1 MDMSKKAWP
10 ISSMYGIRTAINTN
24 PDYQRPA
31 VWSSAQKQ
39 LLVDSILRGYD
50 VPKFYW
56 RQVNKKPA
64 KFDVVDGQQ
73 RIRAIW
79 EFCDGKYGLPK
90 EADEID
96 GNAVGGLKYQEL
108 PFDLRIKWDTYNLDV
123 VVMDDADEEETREMF
138 LRLQNGTS
146 LKAQEKR
153 NAMPGNMRDFVKSL
167 ASHPIFS
174 VCGFTNSRYVYDQVA
189 AQMALLELTGGP
201 CNVKNA
207 DLNRMYEKNKDFDT
221 TCAKAKKC
229 RKVLDFLYAAF
240 PSKTPELERFNLIS
254 LYGVASQLLETYVIK
269 DRAADLAQWFIE
281 FETFRR
287 EQDKLPEG
295 EADNEMLLYHE
306 KTSHSTDA
314 VDSISWRHEFLLRRF
329 FEAVPDVELKDDQR
343 LFSYEQRL
351 AIYRR
356 DKGLCK
362 VGIKCQGQKCEWDNW
377 AADHIK
383 PWSKG
388 GRTTVE
394 NGQVACIPCNSAKLD
409 TVATVAFA
417 N

>member
-1 MDMSKKAWP
+1 MEMSKKAWP
-10 ISSMYGIRTAINTN
+10 VSYLNGIRASINTN

-50 VPKFYW
+50 VPKFYL
-56 RQVNKKPA
+56 RQVSRKPET
-64 KFDVVDGQQ
+64 FDVVDGQQ
-73 RIRAIW
+73 RTRAIW
-79 EFCDGKYGLPK
+79 EFFAGGYGLPK
-90 EADEID
+90 DADELD
-96 GNAVGGLKYQEL
+96 GKPIAGLKYHEL
-108 PFDLRIKWDTYNLDV
+108 PLDVRLKWEIYNLDV
-123 VVMDDADEEETREMF
+123 VVMAEADEEETREMF

-167 ASHPIFS
+167 VSHPIFS

-189 AQMALLELTGGP
+189 AQMVLLELNGGP

-207 DLNRMYEKNKDFDT
+207 DLNKMYKNNREFDVA
-221 TCAKAKKC
+221 CAKAKKC

-240 PSKTPELERFNLIS
+240 PTKTPELERFNLIS
-254 LYGVASQLLETYVIK
+254 LYSVTSQLLEGYVIRE
-269 DRAADLAQWFIE
+269 RAADFAQWFIE

-287 EQDKLPEG
+287 AQEKLSEG

-314 VDSISWRHEFLLRRF
+314 MDSISWRHEFLLRKF
-329 FEAVPDVELKDDQR
+329 FEAIPNVELKDDQR
-343 LFSYEQRL
+343 LFTYEQRL

-362 VGIKCQGQKCEWDNW
+362 IGIKCHGEKCEWDNW
-377 AADHIK
+377 TADHVT

-388 GRTTVE
+388 GKTTVE

-409 TVATVAFA
+409 TVLVMAPA
-417 N
+417 

>member
-1 MDMSKKAWP
+1 MEMSKKAWP
-10 ISSMYGIRTAINTN
+10 VSYLNGIRATINTN

-50 VPKFYW
+50 VPKFYL
-56 RQVNKKPA
+56 RQVSKKPEL
-64 KFDVVDGQQ
+64 FDVVDGQQ
-73 RIRAIW
+73 RTRAIW
-79 EFCDGKYGLPK
+79 EFFEGKYGLPK
-90 EADEID
+90 DADELD
-96 GNAVGGLKYQEL
+96 GNPIARLKYHEL
-108 PFDLRIKWDTYNLDV
+108 PLDVRLKWEIYNLDV
-123 VVMDDADEEETREMF
+123 VIMADADEEETREMF

-153 NAMPGNMRDFVKSL
+153 NAMPGKMRDFVKSL
-167 ASHPIFS
+167 SSHSFFS

-189 AQMALLELTGGP
+189 AQMVLLELNGGP

-207 DLNRMYEKNKDFDT
+207 DLNRMYENNRDFDVN
-221 TCAKAKKC
+221 CATAKKC
-229 RKVLDFLYAAF
+229 RKVLDFLYSSF
-240 PSKTPELERFNLIS
+240 PTKTPELERFNVIS
-254 LYGVASQLLETYVIK
+254 LYTVASRLLESYVIK
-269 DRAADLAQWFIE
+269 TRTVDFAKWFIA

-287 EQDKLPEG
+287 AQDELPEG

-314 VDSISWRHEFLLRRF
+314 MDSISWRHEFLLRKF
-329 FEAVPDVELKDDQR
+329 FESVPDIELKDDQR
-343 LFSYEQRL
+343 LFTHEQRL

-356 DKGLCK
+356 DDGRCRI
-362 VGIKCQGQKCEWDNW
+362 GIKCEGQKCEWDNW
-377 AADHIK
+377 AADHIT

-388 GRTTVE
+388 GKTTVG

-409 TVATVAFA
+409 TVFETALA
-417 N
+417 

>member
-1 MDMSKKAWP
+1 MEISKKAWP
-10 ISSMYGIRTAINTN
+10 ISSMYGIRAAINTN

-39 LLVDSILRGYD
+39 LLVDSVLRGYD

-56 RQVNKKPA
+56 RQVSKKPVR
-64 KFDVVDGQQ
+64 FDVVDGQQ
-73 RIRAIW
+73 RIRAIC

-90 EADEID
+90 DADAID
-96 GNAVGGLKYQEL
+96 GNPIAGLKCQEL

-123 VVMDDADEEETREMF
+123 VVMDEADEDETREMF

-153 NAMPGNMRDFVKSL
+153 NAMKGNMRDFVKAL
-167 ASHPIFS
+167 AMHPIFS
-174 VCGFTNSRYVYDQVA
+174 VCGFSNSRYVYDQVA
-189 AQMALLELTGGP
+189 AQMVLLELSGGP

-207 DLNRMYEKNKDFDT
+207 DLNRMYEKNEDFDSNG
-221 TCAKAKKC
+221 AKAKKS
-229 RKVLDFLYAAF
+229 RKVLDVLYSAF
-240 PSKTPELERFNLIS
+240 PSKTPELERFNLVS
-254 LYGVASQLLETYVIK
+254 LYSVASQLLENYVIK
-269 DRAADLAQWFIE
+269 DRVAELADWFLK
-281 FETFRR
+281 FESYRR
-287 EQDKLPEG
+287 EQDQLPSD
-295 EADNEMLLYHE
+295 EADNEIVIYHE

-314 VDSISWRHEFLLRRF
+314 ADSLTWRHEFLLRKF

-343 LFSYEQRL
+343 LFTYEQRL

-356 DKGLCK
+356 DGAVCK
-362 VGIKCQGQKCEWDNW
+362 VALKCDGGKCEWENW

-388 GRTTVE
+388 GKTTVE
-394 NGQVACIPCNSAKLD
+394 NGQVSCIACNSAKKD
-409 TVATVAFA
+409 SAQAAPVPA
-417 N
+417 

>member
-1 MDMSKKAWP
+1 MEMSKKAWP
-10 ISSMYGIRTAINTN
+10 ISSMYGIRSAINTN

-39 LLVDSILRGYD
+39 LLVDSVLRGYD

-56 RQVNKKPA
+56 RQVSKNPA

-73 RIRAIW
+73 RIRAIC
-79 EFCDGKYGLPK
+79 EFYDGSYGLPK
-90 EADEID
+90 DAEAID
-96 GNAVGGLKYQEL
+96 GNSVAGLKYEEL

-123 VVMDDADEEETREMF
+123 VVMSEADEDETREMF

-153 NAMPGNMRDFVKSL
+153 NAMPGNMRDFVKVI
-167 ASHPIFS
+167 ATHPVFS
-174 VCGFTNSRYVYDQVA
+174 VCGFSNSRFVYDQVS
-189 AQMALLELTGGP
+189 AQMVLMELSGGP

-207 DLNRMYEKNKDFDT
+207 DLNRMYEKNKDFDSNGL
-221 TCAKAKKC
+221 KAKKC

-254 LYGVASQLLETYVIK
+254 LYSVASQLLEKYVVK
-269 DRAADLAQWFIE
+269 DRAAELADWFLK
-281 FETFRR
+281 FELYRR
-287 EQDKLPEG
+287 EQDKLPSD
-295 EADNEMLLYHE
+295 EADNEIVIYHE

-314 VDSISWRHEFLLRRF
+314 VDSLTWRHEFLLRKF
-329 FEAVPDVELKDDQR
+329 FEAVSDVELKDDQR
-343 LFSYEQRL
+343 LFTHEQRL

-356 DKGLCK
+356 DGGHCK
-362 VGIKCQGQKCEWDNW
+362 VAIKCQGEKCEWENW

-388 GRTTVE
+388 GKTTVE
-394 NGQVACIPCNSAKLD
+394 NGQVSCIACNSAKKD
-409 TVATVAFA
+409 SVAAATASM
-417 N
+417 

>member
-10 ISSMYGIRTAINTN
+10 ISSMFGIRAAINTN

-56 RQVNKKPA
+56 RQVSKKPV

-90 EADEID
+90 EADEIE
-96 GNAVGGLKYQEL
+96 GNTVAGLKYQDL
-108 PFDLRIKWDTYNLDV
+108 PYDLRIKWDTYNLDV

-153 NAMPGNMRDFVKSL
+153 NAMPGNMRDFVKSI
-167 ASHPIFS
+167 ASHAIFS

-189 AQMALLELTGGP
+189 AQMVLLELSGGP

-207 DLNRMYEKNKDFDT
+207 DLNRMYEKNKNFDT
-221 TCAKAKKC
+221 NCVKAKKC

-254 LYGVASQLLETYVIK
+254 LYGVASQLLEAYVIK
-269 DRAADLAQWFIE
+269 ERAGDLAKWFIA

-295 EADNEMLLYHE
+295 EADNEMLKYHE
-306 KTSHSTDA
+306 KTSHSTDSE
-314 VDSISWRHEFLLRRF
+314 DSLSSRHVFLLRKF

-356 DKGLCK
+356 DDGLCK
-362 VGIKCQGQKCEWDNW
+362 VAIKCQGQKCEWDNW

-388 GRTTVE
+388 GKTTVE

-409 TVATVAFA
+409 TVIAVALA

>member
-1 MDMSKKAWP
+1 MEMSKKAWP
-10 ISSMYGIRTAINTN
+10 VSYINGIRATINTN

-50 VPKFYW
+50 VPKFYL
-56 RQVNKKPA
+56 RQVNKKPER
-64 KFDVVDGQQ
+64 FDVVDGQQ
-73 RIRAIW
+73 RTRAIW
-79 EFCDGKYGLPK
+79 EFFDGGYGLPK
-90 EADEID
+90 DADELD
-96 GNAVGGLKYQEL
+96 GNPIAGLKYQEL
-108 PFDLRIKWDTYNLDV
+108 PLDIRLKWEIYNLDV
-123 VVMDDADEEETREMF
+123 VVMAEADEEETREMF

-189 AQMALLELTGGP
+189 AQMVLLELSGSP

-207 DLNRMYEKNKDFDT
+207 DLNRMYEKNRDFDT
-221 TCAKAKKC
+221 NCAKAKKC

-240 PSKTPELERFNLIS
+240 PSKTPELERFNMIS
-254 LYGVASQLLETYVIK
+254 LYSVASQLLESYVIK
-269 DRAADLAQWFIE
+269 DRAADLAKWFIT

-295 EADNEMLLYHE
+295 EADNEMLVYHE

-314 VDSISWRHEFLLRRF
+314 VDSLRWRHEFLMRKF
-329 FEAVPDVELKDDQR
+329 FVTAPDVELKDNQR

-356 DKGLCK
+356 DEGLCK
-362 VGIKCQGQKCEWDNW
+362 VAIKCQGQMCEWDNW

-388 GRTTVE
+388 GKTTVE
-394 NGQVACIPCNSAKLD
+394 NGQVACTPCNSAKLD
-409 TVATVAFA
+409 AVPEAVLA

>member
-10 ISSMYGIRTAINTN
+10 ISSMFGIRAAINTN

-56 RQVNKKPA
+56 RQVSKKPV

-90 EADEID
+90 EADEIE
-96 GNAVGGLKYQEL
+96 GNPVAGLKYQDL
-108 PFDLRIKWDTYNLDV
+108 PYDLRIKWDTYNLDV

-153 NAMPGNMRDFVKSL
+153 NAMPGNMRDFVKAI

-174 VCGFTNSRYVYDQVA
+174 VCGFANSRYVYDQVA
-189 AQMALLELTGGP
+189 AQMVLLELNGGP

-207 DLNRMYEKNKDFDT
+207 DLNRMYEKNRDFDT
-221 TCAKAKKC
+221 NCGKAKKC
-229 RKVLDFLYAAF
+229 RRVLDFLYAAF

-269 DRAADLAQWFIE
+269 ERAADLAKWFIK

-295 EADNEMLLYHE
+295 EADNEMLKYHE

-314 VDSISWRHEFLLRRF
+314 EDSLSSRHVFLLRKF

-343 LFSYEQRL
+343 LYTQEQRL
-351 AIYRR
+351 AIFRR
-356 DKGLCK
+356 DEGICK
-362 VGIKCQGQKCEWDNW
+362 VAIKCQGMKCEWDNW

-388 GRTTVE
+388 GKTTVE

-409 TVATVAFA
+409 AFPELA
-417 N
+417 LLN

>member
-1 MDMSKKAWP
+1 
-10 ISSMYGIRTAINTN
+10 
-24 PDYQRPA
+24 
-31 VWSSAQKQ
+31 
-39 LLVDSILRGYD
+39 
-50 VPKFYW
+50 
-56 RQVNKKPA
+56 
-64 KFDVVDGQQ
+64 VVDGQQ
-73 RIRAIW
+73 RTRAIW
-79 EFCDGKYGLPK
+79 EFFAGGYGLPK
-90 EADEID
+90 DADELD
-96 GNAVGGLKYQEL
+96 GKPIAGLKYHEL
-108 PFDLRIKWDTYNLDV
+108 PLDVRLKWEIYNLDV
-123 VVMDDADEEETREMF
+123 VVMAEADEEETREMF

-167 ASHPIFS
+167 VSHPIFS

-189 AQMALLELTGGP
+189 AQMVLLELYGGP

-207 DLNRMYEKNKDFDT
+207 DLNKMYENNREFDVA
-221 TCAKAKKC
+221 CAKAKKC

-240 PSKTPELERFNLIS
+240 PTKTPELERFNLIS
-254 LYGVASQLLETYVIK
+254 LYSVTSQLLEGYVIK
-269 DRAADLAQWFIE
+269 ERAADFAQWFIE

-287 EQDKLPEG
+287 AQEKLSEG

-314 VDSISWRHEFLLRRF
+314 MDSISWRHEFLLRNF
-329 FEAVPDVELKDDQR
+329 FEAIPNVELKDDQR
-343 LFSYEQRL
+343 LFTYEQRL

-362 VGIKCQGQKCEWDNW
+362 ISIKCHGEKCEWDNW
-377 AADHIK
+377 AADHVT

-388 GRTTVE
+388 GKTTVE

-409 TVATVAFA
+409 TVLVMAPA
-417 N
+417 